1 MNALKETKKKHLLA
15 ILKYLYLHNSST
27 MNELVGNL
35 QLSQPSIRNMVRIL
49 QEKQLIQ
56 EVGNDLSSG
65 GRCPTR
71 FALNEKNYLILC
83 LYIQVDKII
92 YQVRGFSEIKKE
104 DTLFYQGEEELK
116 KIIRQLVDKN
126 EVHCCQIAVEGIVY
140 EDEYVTDHQN
150 ILKKHHWV
158 KDIKKEI
165 DLPIQ
170 LQNDVKMI
178 HQGCYFTYQQDTTY
192 YLYINEVGIGSSY
205 FYKDEPLYG
214 NTGIMG
220 EIGLISFKGKTINQR
235 IRECQSQDEF
245 NELLGLL
252 VSMIF
257 TMLDPT
263 RLELSLDLK
272 WNYEEKII
280 KNILNKID
288 KNCFKNL
295 YFHKDISSM
304 LFEGLAYR
312 GIVYLLKERIERD
325 EKYKAIIYDID
336 GTLLDTLK
344 MNMYPLMKII
354 KEETGEDW
362 TFEQVLKF
370 AAYPGMKV
378 MEELGVK
385 DQEKTYARWVQY
397 VNDYEDGAT
406 LFEGFEEVLETFKNK
421 KIKQAIVSS
430 KLREQYEIDIVS
442 KGIDQY
448 MEALILQDDTTFHK
462 PHPEPLLKCIEKLNL
477 KPEEVIYIGDAQSD
491 YEASKNAHIDFGLAK
506 WGSVATQEIPATL
519 VFKQPK
525 DLLRLLKK

>member
-1 MNALKETKKKHLLA
+1 
-15 ILKYLYLHNSST
+15 
-27 MNELVGNL
+27 
-35 QLSQPSIRNMVRIL
+35 
-49 QEKQLIQ
+49 
-56 EVGNDLSSG
+56 
-65 GRCPTR
+65 
-71 FALNEKNYLILC
+71 
-83 LYIQVDKII
+83 
-92 YQVRGFSEIKKE
+92 
-104 DTLFYQGEEELK
+104 
-116 KIIRQLVDKN
+116 
-126 EVHCCQIAVEGIVY
+126 
-140 EDEYVTDHQN
+140 
-150 ILKKHHWV
+150 
-158 KDIKKEI
+158 
-165 DLPIQ
+165 
-170 LQNDVKMI
+170 
-178 HQGCYFTYQQDTTY
+178 
-192 YLYINEVGIGSSY
+192 
-205 FYKDEPLYG
+205 
-214 NTGIMG
+214 
-220 EIGLISFKGKTINQR
+220 
-235 IRECQSQDEF
+235 
-245 NELLGLL
+245 
-252 VSMIF
+252 
-257 TMLDPT
+257 MLDPT

-312 GIVYLLKERIERD
+312 GIVYLFKERI
-325 EKYKAIIYDID
+325 
-336 GTLLDTLK
+336 
-344 MNMYPLMKII
+344 
-354 KEETGEDW
+354 EDW

-448 MEALILQDDTTFHK
+448 MEAVILQDDTTFHK

-477 KPEEVIYIGDAQSD
+477 KPEEVIYIGDAHSD